1 MAALLDTNVLVY
13 RVDPRDPEK
22 QECARNLMRRGMEE
36 GSLRIPHQALIEF
49 VAATTRPLPKG
60 GCLLTPEEARR
71 EVDELML
78 QFPILCPDE
87 GLLRL
92 ALRGWAA
99 YSLSWFD
106 AHLWAYA
113 ESFGLTTLYSED
125 FQSGRVYGTV
135 RIENPFE

>member
-22 QECARNLMRRGMEE
+22 QERAE
-36 GSLRIPHQALIEF
+36 GLLRKGLSEGDLRIPHQAVIEF
-49 VAATTRPLPKG
+49 VAATTRPLPSG
-60 GCLLTPEEARR
+60 GRLLTPEEARR
-71 EVDELML
+71 ESEELTL
-78 QFPILCPDE
+78 QFPILYPDDAM
-87 GLLRL
+87 LRL

-113 ESFGLTTLYSED
+113 EYFGLTTLYSED
-125 FQSGRVYGTV
+125 FQHGRVYGTV
-135 RIENPFE
+135 LVENPFR

>member
-22 QECARNLMRRGMEE
+22 QERAESLLRKGLSE
-36 GSLRIPHQALIEF
+36 GDLRIPHQAVIEF
-49 VAATTRPLPKG
+49 VAATTRPLPNG
-60 GCLLTPEEARR
+60 GSLLTPGEARR
-71 EVDELML
+71 ESEELAL
-78 QFPILCPDE
+78 QFSILYPDDAM
-87 GLLRL
+87 LRL

-113 ESFGLTTLYSED
+113 EHFGLTTLYSED
-125 FQSGRVYGTV
+125 FPHGRVYGTV
-135 RIENPFE
+135 RVENPFR